1 MTISDLL
8 QAHGFRPAGTCR
20 CDGYFTLKFRK
31 GIHEVKW
38 RKSRY
43 TFKVMEYSST
53 LHNWQTL
60 ENLQNILNELDTQKI
75 KA

>member
-1 MTISDLL
+1 MTIELL
-8 QAHGFRPAGTCR
+8 QTHGFKPAGTCR

-31 GIHEVKW
+31 GTYELKW

-43 TFKVMEYSST
+43 TFKIMEHNNT
-53 LHNWQTL
+53 LHGWQTL
-60 ENLQNILNELDTQKI
+60 ENLEKTLHELDKQDI